1 MKQLNGDKQ
10 MKDVWK
16 LPAIAPWEKSC
27 GKHPT
32 QKPLSV
38 LTRLILA
45 STKPNAWIL
54 DPFAGISTT
63 GIAANLANRRYLGI
77 DQEEEFL
84 TISKNRKLEIEN
96 PNKAAT
102 FREKIGGFNSKKE
115 LDLFLLKEPAL
126 EYQIELIL

>member
-1 MKQLNGDKQ
+1 MNGDKQ

-16 LPAIAPWEKSC
+16 LPAIAKWEKSF

-54 DPFAGISTT
+54 DPFTGSSTT
-63 GIAANLANRRYLGI
+63 GIAANLANRR
-77 DQEEEFL
+77 F
-84 TISKNRKLEIEN
+84 
-96 PNKAAT
+96 
-102 FREKIGGFNSKKE
+102 
-115 LDLFLLKEPAL
+115 
-126 EYQIELIL
+126 